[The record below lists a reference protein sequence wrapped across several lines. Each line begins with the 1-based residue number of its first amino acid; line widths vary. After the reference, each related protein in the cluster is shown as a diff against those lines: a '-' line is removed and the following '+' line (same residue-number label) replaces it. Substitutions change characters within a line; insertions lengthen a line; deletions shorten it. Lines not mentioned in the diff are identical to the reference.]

1 MPQSLVEVSIDMGQK
16 SQAWDTSHRHGTQ
29 VTDRGQNPQTG
40 DKSHRHRTKVTDV
53 GQNPQAWEK
62 KLQTWDKSC
71 KHGTKP
77 TDKGQK
83 LQTWDKTHRHWTKVT
98 DMGQKSQTGDK
109 THSENDTKHHSL
121 LPLPTFTG
129 DERNLEPLQQSLQ
142 LFPDLRRPLQALVV
156 QEVIITPPRV
166 LPILKDQQPL
176 KRCEPQKYGVDRW
189 AVMDG

>member
-1 MPQSLVEVSIDMGQK
+1 M
-16 SQAWDTSHRHGTQ
+16 WDKTHRHGKKSCRHGTK
-29 VTDRGQNPQTG
+29 VANMGQNPQTW
-40 DKSHRHRTKVTDV
+40 DKSSKHGTKPTEM
-53 GQNPQAWEK
+53 GQK
-62 KLQTWDKSC
+62 SQTWDKSC
-71 KHGTKP
+71 TQGTKP

-83 LQTWDKTHRHWTKVT
+83 LQAWDKTHRHWTKVT

-156 QEVIITPPRV
+156 QEVIVTPPRV